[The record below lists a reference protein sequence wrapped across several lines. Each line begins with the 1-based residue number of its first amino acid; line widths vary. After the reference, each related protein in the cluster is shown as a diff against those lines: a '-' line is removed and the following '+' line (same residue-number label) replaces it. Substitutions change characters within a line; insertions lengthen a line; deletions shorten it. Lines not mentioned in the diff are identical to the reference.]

1 MGRQGD
7 YAHREKK
14 KKAKR
19 GDRKTPSVSIITPP
33 VEVDVIK
40 KGKMREGRRLDE
52 EE

>member
-14 KKAKR
+14 KVKK
-19 GDRKTPSVSIITPP
+19 GTRKTPSVSIITPP
-33 VEVDVIK
+33 VDVEVIK
-40 KGKMREGRRLDE
+40 KGKMREEKQPDE

>member
-14 KKAKR
+14 KSKKDA
-19 GDRKTPSVSIITPP
+19 RKTPSVSIITPP

-40 KGKMREGRRLDE
+40 KGKMREGRRPGE

>member
-1 MGRQGD
+1 MSRQGD

-14 KKAKR
+14 KAKK
-19 GDRKTPSVSIITPP
+19 GTRKTPSVSIITPP
-33 VEVDVIK
+33 VDVQVIK